1 MTKTLRLIACLSWV
15 LSLGGPAGA
24 AEAKKSKISKSAPRL
39 EKKEEARDISTGK
52 APQTALPSLGNSE
65 KTAEEADSIRL
76 KIKGEAE
83 DEIPVVVVPPPV
95 DLPFKDVVGF
105 ARPGQTDR
113 VLTGFVEHLPANE
126 ILNLAV
132 LNSRQGLAT
141 GSVRLPRAPFV
152 QMEVPPG
159 LEILGYRFTV
169 RDQNAQ
175 IVFNQESRQSA
186 RDLMVWDGFV
196 DNRCVIKVGLAYTSE
211 LFVDLPSGRSQ
222 RFFGDPV
229 QFDVIRFD
237 QDGDTLVEFRNER
250 LFQTASE
257 ELARDGLPL
266 MKSLLGLL
274 RTRTSKPYQI
284 VISFSRGGEALAT
297 RRLKVLQ
304 KFMMD
309 ALVFEASAFAF
320 DIAEAAERG
329 DVTTFRM
336 AGPPEVKP

>member
-1 MTKTLRLIACLSWV
+1 MKTLLWIAVFL
-15 LSLGGPAGA
+15 AGATIGAPGAA
-24 AEAKKSKISKSAPRL
+24 AEAKKSKISKTAPRL
-39 EKKEEARDISTGK
+39 DKKEEDRDISSGK
-52 APQTALPSLGNSE
+52 APQTSLPSLGNTEQTASE
-65 KTAEEADSIRL
+65 GDAIKL
-76 KIKGEAE
+76 KVKGEAE
-83 DEIPVVVVPPPV
+83 DEIPVAVVPPPV

-141 GSVRLPRAPFV
+141 GSVRLPRAPFI

-169 RDQNAQ
+169 KDQNAQ
-175 IVFNQESRQSA
+175 TVHSQESRQGA
-186 RDLMVWDGFV
+186 RDLMIWDGFV
-196 DNRCVIKVGLAYTSE
+196 EGRCAVKVGLAYTSE
-211 LFVDLPSGRSQ
+211 LSVDLADGRSQ

-229 QFDVIRFD
+229 QFDVIRYD
-237 QDGDTLVEFRNER
+237 QDGDTFVEFRNER
-250 LFQTASE
+250 LFLTASE

-274 RTRTSKPYQI
+274 RTRTAKPYNI
-284 VISFSRGGEALAT
+284 VISVSRDGENLAA

-309 ALVFEASAFAF
+309 ALVLDADAFVF
-320 DIAEAAERG
+320 DIADTTDRG

-336 AGPPEVKP
+336 AGPPAARP

>member
-1 MTKTLRLIACLSWV
+1 MGIGSDA
-15 LSLGGPAGA
+15 AA

-39 EKKEEARDISTGK
+39 DSKGEERDISTGK
-52 APQTALPSLGNSE
+52 APQSALPSLGNTES
-65 KTAEEADSIRL
+65 TAAEGDAIKL
-76 KIKGEAE
+76 KVKGEAE
-83 DEIPVVVVPPPV
+83 DEIPVAVVPPPV

-175 IVFNQESRQSA
+175 IVFTQESRQSA
-186 RDLMVWDGFV
+186 RDLMIWDGFV
-196 DNRCVIKVGLAYTSE
+196 EGRCVIKVGLAYTSE
-211 LFVDLPSGRSQ
+211 LFVDLATGRSQ

-237 QDGDTLVEFRNER
+237 QDGDTFVEFRNDR
-250 LFQTASE
+250 LFLTASE

-274 RTRTSKPYQI
+274 RTRTAKPYKI
-284 VISFSRGGEALAT
+284 VIAFPRDGESLAA
-297 RRLKVLQ
+297 RRMKVLQ
-304 KFMMD
+304 KFMVD
-309 ALVFEASAFAF
+309 ALVVENSAFEF
-320 DIAEAAERG
+320 DIAETTDRG

-336 AGPPEVKP
+336 SGPPEARP

>member
-1 MTKTLRLIACLSWV
+1 MKNILRLMLCAFWTLA
-15 LSLGGPAGA
+15 AGSPTWA
-24 AEAKKSKISKSAPRL
+24 AEVKKSKISKTAPRL
-39 EKKEEARDISTGK
+39 EKKEEDRDISTGK

-141 GSVRLPRAPFV
+141 GSVRLPRAPFI

-175 IVFNQESRQSA
+175 IVYTQESRQSA

-196 DNRCVIKVGLAYTSE
+196 DGRCVIKVGLAYTSE
-211 LFVDLPSGRSQ
+211 LVVDLPSGRSQ

-229 QFDVIRFD
+229 QFDLIRFD
-237 QDGDTLVEFRNER
+237 QEGDTFVEFRNDR

-274 RTRTSKPYQI
+274 RTRTAKPYQI
-284 VISFSRGGEALAT
+284 VIAYPRGGDALAA

-304 KFMMD
+304 KFLMD
-309 ALVFEASAFAF
+309 ALVFEAGPFAF

-336 AGPPEVKP
+336 AGPPEVRP